1 MEECVFYFFLVS
13 AFMWGVYMKKL
24 ILSISTTLMA
34 TLVAT
39 NCFAAP
45 LLLAYDGKVHEFTGE
60 VCSLL
65 INGEV
70 VTSKVPAIIMNDRT
84 LVPAR
89 AVFEKLGA
97 KVGWDEVN
105 EKVFVSLNNSSVELK
120 INDKNAK
127 INNKIVQMDVP
138 PKIINDSTMLPVR
151 FVAEQLNMKVGWN
164 PSQNIVMI
172 DRSNL
177 GNIAYNSASGQDTVT
192 ISLDYYKDYK
202 VMRFDPARI
211 VIDFPNVGA
220 PEMPQRTEVNGS
232 AVKAV
237 RYAQFEDTSNG
248 YKAARVVLDVNPEAT
263 YQIEERQGQL
273 VALVKSGLPDRGDGD
288 RGETPVPTVTPV
300 PTPTP
305 TPVPTPTPTPAETPT
320 PTPAGTPTPTPG
332 SVSGVVD
339 MSNIKYSKV
348 GSQEVIEVNLDKY
361 DGYKVVRITDADRI
375 VLDIPNTAAPAIEQK
390 TNIDSA
396 LLRSIRCAQFENNTA
411 RVVLDMKGQTPFDV
425 EEKSGKLLI
434 KLSPSSYKNF
444 VYHSNGD
451 RIYLTFPKIALAGP
465 ARDNNKLFTEKYELD
480 GKRYIMTF
488 PSNLADLG
496 TGVMKINDAMLD
508 SIEVTQNSA
517 AGQTSI
523 IFNAK
528 SQLYFE
534 TVTRYNY
541 DNNQLIDTAITL
553 LKPTAPSEKLVVI
566 DPGHGGLET
575 GAASGGLV
583 EKTLNLDIAIRLN
596 NLLRSKGIKTY
607 MLRQDDS
614 YVDLYERAYIANRLN
629 ATLFVSVHNNA
640 FNSVSSGT
648 ETLYYPTDPND
659 TKFNSKRF
667 AQIIQNNLLSAL
679 GTKNRGIIERPGLV
693 VLNRTKMPGILA
705 EVGFIDNP
713 EERAK
718 LNTSE
723 FRQKAAE
730 ALCQGIIQAL
740 GEAK

>member
-1 MEECVFYFFLVS
+1 
-13 AFMWGVYMKKL
+13 MKKL

-105 EKVFVSLNNSSVELK
+105 EKVLVSLNNSSVELK

-138 PKIINDSTMLPVR
+138 PKIINDSTMLPAR

-192 ISLDYYKDYK
+192 ISLDYYKDYR
-202 VMRFDPARI
+202 VMRFDPSRI

-220 PEMPQRTEVNGS
+220 PAMPQRTEVNGS

-237 RYAQFEDTSNG
+237 RYAEFEDTSNG
-248 YKAARVVLDVNPEAT
+248 YKAARVVLDVDPEAK

-273 VALVKSGLPDRGDGD
+273 VAYVNRDPGLPGG
-288 RGETPVPTVTPV
+288 GETPEPTVTPE

-305 TPVPTPTPTPAETPT
+305 TPVPTSTPIPTPEPTATPT
-320 PTPAGTPTPTPG
+320 PTPSTPPG
-332 SVSGVVD
+332 SVSGLIS
-339 MSNIKYSKV
+339 MSNIKYAKV
-348 GSQEVIEVNLDKY
+348 GTQEVIEVSLDKY
-361 DGYKVVRITDADRI
+361 DGYRAVRITDSDRI
-375 VLDIPNTAAPAIEQK
+375 MIDIPNTAAPAIEQK
-390 TNIDSA
+390 TNIDST

-411 RVVLDMKGQTPFDV
+411 RIVLDMKGQTPFDI
-425 EEKSGKLLI
+425 EEKSGKLVI
-434 KLSPSSYKNF
+434 KLSSSSYKDI

-451 RIYLTFPKIALAGP
+451 RIYFTLPKIALASP
-465 ARDNNKLFTEKYELD
+465 AGENNKLFTEKYEAD

-496 TGVMKINDAMLD
+496 IGVMKINDSMLD
-508 SIEVTQNSA
+508 SIEITKDSA
-517 AGQTSI
+517 TGQSSI

-541 DNNQLIDTAITL
+541 NNNQLIDTAITL

-566 DPGHGGLET
+566 DPGHGGMET
-575 GAASGGLV
+575 GSASGGLV
-583 EKTLNLDIAIRLN
+583 EKNLNLDISIRLN
-596 NLLRSKGIKTY
+596 NLLKSKGIKTY

-629 ATLFVSVHNNA
+629 ATLFMSIHNNA
-640 FNSVSSGT
+640 FNGSASGT

-667 AQIIQNNLLSAL
+667 AQIVQNNLLNAL

-693 VLNRTKMPGILA
+693 VLNRTKMPRVLA
-705 EVGFIDNP
+705 EVGFIDNA

-718 LNTSE
+718 LNTPE

-730 ALCQGIIQAL
+730 ALCQSIIQSLA
-740 GEAK
+740 EAK